1 MRYLVILL
9 FIYSN
14 SIFSKEYTL
23 KWYSFVTI
31 LDTITYKDK
40 SVYRIVSSDG
50 SWEDSEGFYGALK
63 CIGPNK
69 ISSTDEVE
77 LDVFCEAYDNKGDT
91 FGLNLY
97 RSSEVNSGTGIATY
111 IITSGKYKR
120 LQGKK
125 CTYAITYL
133 NNFKKGFYKHICK

>member
-1 MRYLVILL
+1 MKYLVILL
-9 FIYSN
+9 SLYSN
-14 SIFSKEYTL
+14 YIFSKDYTL

-31 LDTITYKDK
+31 LDTITFKDK
-40 SVYRIVSSDG
+40 SVYRIVRSDG
-50 SWEDSEGFYGALK
+50 SWEDNEGSYGSLK

-69 ISSTDEVE
+69 ISSNNEVE

-97 RSSEVNSGTGIATY
+97 RSSEVNAGTGVATY
-111 IITSGKYKR
+111 INTSGKYKR
-120 LQGKK
+120 FLGQK

-133 NNFKKGFYKHICK
+133 SNFEKGFYKHICK

>member
-1 MRYLVILL
+1 MTYAKV
-9 FIYSN
+9 
-14 SIFSKEYTL
+14 YTL

-31 LDTITYKDK
+31 LDTITYKDN
-40 SVYRIVSSDG
+40 SIYRLVRSDG
-50 SWEDSEGFYGALK
+50 SWEDNDGFYGSLK

-69 ISSTDEVE
+69 ISSNDEVE

-97 RSSEVNSGTGIATY
+97 RSSEVNAGIGVATY
-111 IITSGKYKR
+111 INTSGRYRKF
-120 LQGKK
+120 QGKK

-133 NNFKKGFYKHICK
+133 SNFKKGFYKHICK